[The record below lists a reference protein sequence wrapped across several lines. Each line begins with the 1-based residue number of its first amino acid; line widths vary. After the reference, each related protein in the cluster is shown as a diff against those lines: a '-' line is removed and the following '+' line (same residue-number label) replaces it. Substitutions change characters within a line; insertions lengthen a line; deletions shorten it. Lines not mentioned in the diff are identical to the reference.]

1 MAKRQSFADK
11 ASKVK
16 HSVSCP
22 TCGTALTP
30 TLFLIPTK
38 ASNGAYKY
46 KKTMVDICKCNH
58 KEYYG

>member
-16 HSVSCP
+16 HSK
-22 TCGTALTP
+22 TCAVCGSAATP
-30 TLFLIPTK
+30 TLFLIANKTD
-38 ASNGAYKY
+38 NGFYKY
-46 KKTMVDICKCNH
+46 KKTMVEICKCNH

>member
-16 HSVSCP
+16 HSKNCP
-22 TCGTALTP
+22 VCNTPVAP
-30 TLFLIPTK
+30 TLFLIADKTEK
-38 ASNGAYKY
+38 GTYKY
-46 KKTMVDICKCNH
+46 KKNMIDICKCNH